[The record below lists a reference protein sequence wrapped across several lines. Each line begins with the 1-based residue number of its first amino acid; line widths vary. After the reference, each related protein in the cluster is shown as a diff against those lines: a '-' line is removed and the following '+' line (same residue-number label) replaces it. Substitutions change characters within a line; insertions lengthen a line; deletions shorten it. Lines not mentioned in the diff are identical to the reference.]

1 MKFLRSK
8 APIAVLA
15 TAIALIATACGG
27 IAQPQGWST
36 PLIDDGRVFYF
47 PHSDELAAAALAPA
61 GTASVEWT
69 FPNDSLPDEKDID
82 ISAVYG
88 DVLEIDGILYM
99 AGWEG
104 EVYAVNATTGRLTW
118 TTRDRVDLTG
128 SIVAGLTA
136 YGDRLFVAT
145 TEGHLY
151 VLNRADGSKADG
163 WPEDGIEFPKGI
175 WATPVLRGEILY
187 VATMNGEVHAIRAA
201 DGTSA
206 WAVPYKADTGAI
218 AEIAL
223 LDDSVL
229 FVPTVGKRVYL
240 IDPNT
245 GLEAYPTITT
255 KDWVW
260 TRPAVDG
267 SVVYFG
273 DFSGTMHAVDITTG
287 QHIWEVSTDNKI
299 KAAPAIVGDTVVV
312 ADRGPAVTF
321 LDKATGAQRGNRIP
335 LANAGTV
342 RANVVANGNVAFILT
357 TNGKLFRA
365 EPERLAV
372 VEVPVAGVP

>member
-1 MKFLRSK
+1 M
-8 APIAVLA
+8 
-15 TAIALIATACGG
+15 AIALVAAACGG
-27 IAQPQGWST
+27 VAQPQGWST
-36 PLIDDGRVFYF
+36 PLIDDSRIFYF
-47 PHSDELAAAALAPA
+47 PDNDQLAAAALAPTGSA
-61 GTASVEWT
+61 TVEWT
-69 FPNDSLPDEKDID
+69 FPNDSLPGEKDID
-82 ISAVYG
+82 ISAIYG
-88 DVLEIDGILYM
+88 DVLAIDGALYM

-104 EVYAVNATTGRLTW
+104 EVYAVDASTGRLVW
-118 TTRDRVDLTG
+118 TTRDRIDLTG

-136 YGDRLFVAT
+136 YADRLFVAT
-145 TEGHLY
+145 TEGRLY
-151 VLNRADGSKADG
+151 VLNRGDGSKAAG
-163 WPEDGIEFPKGI
+163 WPDDGLKFPKGI
-175 WATPVLRGEILY
+175 WATPILRGEILY
-187 VATMNGEVHAIRAA
+187 VATMSGELHAIRAS

-223 LDDSVL
+223 LGDSVL

-240 IDPNT
+240 VDPDT

-255 KDWVW
+255 EDWVW
-260 TRPAVDG
+260 TRPAIEG

-273 DFSGTMHAVDITTG
+273 DFSGTVHAVDITTG
-287 QHIWEVSTDNKI
+287 QHIWEVSTGEKI

-312 ADRGPAVTF
+312 ADRSPAVTF

-335 LANAGTV
+335 LADAGTI
-342 RANVVANGNVAFILT
+342 RANVVPSGNVAFILT

-365 EPERLAV
+365 EPDRLAV